1 MSIWDQLINFLSTYQ
16 ADPATYL
23 LIFFLFCV
31 AAAIILPIPVEIPLV
46 INPSVPFV
54 LKAIV
59 LGLGKGAGAAGVFY
73 IGMGIEKT
81 VMKFKRWGWFRWLL
95 EKSEKFVRKYGYFA
109 MFAIMSIPGMV
120 DMIPLYV
127 FSILNKEGKLMTLR
141 GFVVVN
147 ILAGITRAAL
157 IYLIFYILDIPI
169 FSPST

>member
-1 MSIWDQLINFLSTYQ
+1 MSVWDQLIDFLSAYQ

-46 INPSVPFV
+46 INPGVPFI

-59 LGLGKGAGAAGVFY
+59 LGLGKGVGAAGVFY
-73 IGMGIEKT
+73 IGIGIETT
-81 VMKFKRWGWFRWLL
+81 VMKFKKWGWFRWLL

-109 MFAIMSIPGMV
+109 MFALMAIPGMV
-120 DMIPLYV
+120 DTIPLYV

-141 GFVVVN
+141 GFVLVN

-157 IYLIFYILDIPI
+157 VYLIFFILGIPI
-169 FSPST
+169 FSPSA